1 MNDECRLYLKLGIIG
16 FVMVVLMEFLITA
29 MINMDNGG
37 FSFIAGNLSERYGVV
52 AAIILQ
58 IMLPGL
64 MGAINFT
71 TTFVYNSDG
80 FNIVTATSTHGAIVL
95 ITVLSVGGFM
105 EWFELNPASIA
116 VFTVLMMVIYFVIW
130 FLMYSKS
137 KAQVN
142 EINEALERRRSEQ
155 K

>member
-16 FVMVVLMEFLITA
+16 FVMGVLVEFMITA
-29 MINMDNGG
+29 MINMDKGG
-37 FSFIAGNLSERYGVV
+37 FSFIAGNLSERYGDIT
-52 AAIILQ
+52 AIILQ

-64 MGAINFT
+64 MGAINFA
-71 TTFVYNSDG
+71 TTFVYNSDR
-80 FNIVTATSTHGAIVL
+80 FNIVTATATHGAIVL

-116 VFTVLMMVIYFVIW
+116 VFTVLMMMIYFVIW

>member
-1 MNDECRLYLKLGIIG
+1 MNDEYRLYLKLGIIG
-16 FVMVVLMEFLITA
+16 FVMGVLVEFMITA
-29 MINMDNGG
+29 MINLDLGD
-37 FSFIAGNLSERYGVV
+37 FSFIAGNLSKRYGDVI
-52 AAIILQ
+52 AIILQ

-64 MGAINFT
+64 MGAINFA
-71 TTFVYNSDG
+71 TTFVYNSDRL
-80 FNIVTATSTHGAIVL
+80 NIVTATATHGAIVL
-95 ITVLSVGGFM
+95 ITVLLVGGFM

-116 VFTVLMMVIYFVIW
+116 MFTFLMIAIYFVIW

-142 EINEALERRRSEQ
+142 EINEALERRRSDQ

>member
-1 MNDECRLYLKLGIIG
+1 MNDYSRFYLKLGIIG
-16 FVMVVLMEFLITA
+16 FIMGVLVEFMVTA
-29 MINMDNGG
+29 MINLGLGD
-37 FSFIAGNLSERYGVV
+37 FSLIAGNLSKRYGDI

-64 MGAINFT
+64 MGAVNFA
-71 TTFVYNSDG
+71 TTFVYNSDR
-80 FNIVTATSTHGAIVL
+80 FNIVTATVTHGAIVL
-95 ITVLSVGGFM
+95 VTVLSVGGFM

-116 VFTVLMMVIYFVIW
+116 MFTFLMIAIYFVIW

-142 EINEALERRRSEQ
+142 EINEALERRRSDQ